1 MEVNLDSRWDVCI
14 RRMLGC
20 LVLTNLR
27 ISTFFIGMDPRLN
40 RSFLDEMIFNSY
52 QNIVGNFQGTYDLEI
67 LHLLLILFQN
77 MFRLTM
83 EECLKSYSYLNNK

>member
-27 ISTFFIGMDPRLN
+27 ISIIFIAMHPHLN

-52 QNIVGNFQGTYDLEI
+52 
-67 LHLLLILFQN
+67 QN